1 MSKNVVYRV
10 EADMP
15 WVGFKRKSD
24 AMKAYMILKKASE
37 EIKGLLD
44 NTVGV
49 NIDCNSNYSQT
60 ENKSDSSLQV
70 SLFKLELPCV
80 HNDVVCVRT
89 NNVVTSYI
97 YKEDKNGTKID
108 N

>member
-15 WVGFKRKSD
+15 WVAFKRKSD
-24 AMKAYMILKKASE
+24 AMKVYMILKKASDE
-37 EIKGLLD
+37 LKGLLD

-49 NIDCNSNYSQT
+49 RLDYRTYSET
-60 ENKSDSSLQV
+60 EDKTSKSLQV
-70 SLFKLELPCV
+70 SLFKLPLPCI
-80 HNDVVCVRT
+80 HDDVVCVRT
-89 NNVVTSYI
+89 NNVCHTYI
-97 YKEDKNGTKID
+97 YKEDKNGTKVD

>member
-1 MSKNVVYRV
+1 MSKNVVYRID
-10 EADMP
+10 AGMP
-15 WVGFKRKSD
+15 FLGFKRKSD

-44 NTVGV
+44 ETVG
-49 NIDCNSNYSQT
+49 IKFDRRTYFQT
-60 ENKSDSSLQV
+60 EDKSNNSLEV
-70 SLFKLELPCV
+70 SLYKLELPCV
-80 HNDVVCVRT
+80 QDDVVCVRT
-89 NNVVTSYI
+89 NNRVTSYI

>member
-1 MSKNVVYRV
+1 MSKNVVYRID
-10 EADMP
+10 ANMP
-15 WVGFKRKSD
+15 FLGFKRKSD
-24 AMKAYMILKKASE
+24 AMKAYMILKKASD

-49 NIDCNSNYSQT
+49 RFDRRTYSQT
-60 ENKSDSSLQV
+60 EDKSNSSLEV
-70 SLFKLELPCV
+70 SLYKLELPCV
-80 HNDVVCVRT
+80 HDDVVCVRT
-89 NNVVTSYI
+89 NDRAMTYI

>member
-1 MSKNVVYRV
+1 MAKNVVYRV

-15 WVGFKRKSD
+15 WVAFKRKSD
-24 AMKAYMILKKASE
+24 AMKAYLILKKASD

-49 NIDCNSNYSQT
+49 KVDCRTYFQT
-60 ENKSDSSLQV
+60 EDKRNNSLEV
-70 SLFKLELPCV
+70 SLYKLELPCLF
-80 HNDVVCVRT
+80 DDIVCVRT
-89 NNVVTSYI
+89 NDVCMSYI
-97 YKEDKNGTKID
+97 YKGDKNGTKID

>member
-15 WVGFKRKSD
+15 WVAFKRKSD
-24 AMKAYMILKKASE
+24 AMKVYMILKKASD

-49 NIDCNSNYSQT
+49 SVNSSSVYSQT
-60 ENKSDSSLQV
+60 EKKSNSSLQV
-70 SLFKLELPCV
+70 SLFKLELPCL
-80 HNDVVCVRT
+80 HEEVVCVRT
-89 NNVVTSYI
+89 NNVCTSYI

>member
-24 AMKAYMILKKASE
+24 AMKAYMILKKASD
-37 EIKGLLD
+37 EINGLLD

-49 NIDCNSNYSQT
+49 NLNCRRYSETEYKPNY
-60 ENKSDSSLQV
+60 SLQV
-70 SLFKLELPCV
+70 SLFKMELPCL
-80 HNDVVCVRT
+80 HDDVVCVRT
-89 NNVVTSYI
+89 NNVCHTYI
-97 YKEDKNGTKID
+97 YKEDKNGTKVD

>member
-24 AMKAYMILKKASE
+24 AMKAYMILKKASD

-44 NTVGV
+44 ETVGLR
-49 NIDCNSNYSQT
+49 IEYRTYSQT
-60 ENKSDSSLQV
+60 EDKTNKSLQV
-70 SLFKLELPCV
+70 SLFKLAVPCV
-80 HNDVVCVRT
+80 HDDVVCVRT

>member
-1 MSKNVVYRV
+1 MAKNVFYRV

-15 WVGFKRKSD
+15 WVAFKRKSD
-24 AMKAYMILKKASE
+24 AMKAYMILKKASD

-44 NTVGV
+44 ETVGV
-49 NIDCNSNYSQT
+49 RFDCRTYSQT
-60 ENKSDSSLQV
+60 EDKTNKSLQV
-70 SLFKLELPCV
+70 SLFKLALPCI
-80 HNDVVCVRT
+80 HDDVVCVRT
-89 NNVVTSYI
+89 NNVCYTYI